1 MIRWGAPDGAPL
13 GRQDQGGPPDPG
25 AYAPGMIPMRVV
37 ETMRDGFDEPVVELW
52 RDDEFIGMV
61 FWDDDTAVVQ
71 IYGDE
76 DGDVKDLDVRELLRV
91 LDVAESIVSPY
102 AMPDPIG
109 GAAPVEPG
117 DGWQDEDPAT
127 LALAEGFDH
136 RARHRTDDGEG
147 FFSTEDAEALI
158 RRCDELDLAVV
169 EMEAFELGDDQLTA
183 LAGQTLHI
191 ELDGST
197 PWNVFRPTANA
208 RATDTLLDW
217 DANAATVVAFV
228 IALPNGETIVA

>member
-1 MIRWGAPDGAPL
+1 
-13 GRQDQGGPPDPG
+13 
-25 AYAPGMIPMRVV
+25 MIPMRVV

-61 FWDDDTAVVQ
+61 FWDEDTAVVQ
-71 IYGDE
+71 IYGDD

-102 AMPDPIG
+102 AMSDPG
-109 GAAPVEPG
+109 SVAAAGEPG

-136 RARHRTDDGEG
+136 RARHRSDDGEG

-217 DANAATVVAFV
+217 DPDPTTVVAFV
-228 IALPNGETIVA
+228 IALPSGETFVA